1 MEHPLIKLEVPEM
14 QDQPTRVKV
23 TGALLG
29 VDPGAICEV
38 DVENKQVAVESTYMP
53 SDFIEALEEVG
64 FSAFLAQP

>member
-1 MEHPLIKLEVPEM
+1 MKMIKLEVPDM
-14 QDQPTRVKV
+14 QGLPCRVKV

-29 VDPGAICEV
+29 VDPAAVCDV
-38 DVENKQVAVESTYMP
+38 DLENKHVAVESTYMP